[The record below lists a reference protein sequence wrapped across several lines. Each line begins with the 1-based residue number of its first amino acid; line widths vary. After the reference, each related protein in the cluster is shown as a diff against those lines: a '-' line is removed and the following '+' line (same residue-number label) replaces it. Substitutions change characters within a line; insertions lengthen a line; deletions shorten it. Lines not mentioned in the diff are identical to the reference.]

1 MADVIR
7 YDSYEALMFT
17 YLFVVILHE
26 ILSGFFLPTYH
37 IGIFNTI
44 Q

>member
-26 ILSGFFLPTYH
+26 ILSGFSIYIPH
-37 IGIFNTI
+37 WNI
-44 Q
+44 